1 MQELRAAFDL
11 DAVQTGRVRLLLT
24 MAVGAWRGTVDD
36 AYEVPELS
44 QYVQGVQRGGGGR
57 ILEGGV
63 VTSRYR
69 VANAGTPV
77 PCMFF
82 PHLFFRGRENVA
94 LKDGAEM
101 RGK

>member
-1 MQELRAAFDL
+1 MMLTKCRNFPS
-11 DAVQTGRVRLLLT
+11 TYRVFN
-24 MAVGAWRGTVDD
+24 
-36 AYEVPELS
+36 
-44 QYVQGVQRGGGGR
+44 GGGGR

-69 VANAGTPV
+69 VANAGAHV